1 MYAYRKM
8 DRLAAQHEHFVACDE
23 KRSKGTK
30 KCVVSEG
37 LTFYTTRPACLMLKQ
52 YTEGKCCLRN
62 KNHEVTRLVSIR

>member
-37 LTFYTTRPACLMLKQ
+37 LTLYCKTCLSDAKAIHRGQMLFEK
-52 YTEGKCCLRN
+52 
-62 KNHEVTRLVSIR
+62 